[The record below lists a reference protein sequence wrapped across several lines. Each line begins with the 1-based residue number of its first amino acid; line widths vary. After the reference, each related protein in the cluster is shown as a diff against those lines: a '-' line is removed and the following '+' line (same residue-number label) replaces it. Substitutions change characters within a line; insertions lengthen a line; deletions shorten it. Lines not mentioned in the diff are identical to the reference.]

1 MKWDNSTIK
10 KISISHCL
18 EFKDQGEKRAKN
30 KLYRD
35 QCSLPSFTPPN
46 AEKCLTAGRTARSF
60 GTKVKTI
67 KLHTALQVLDVTHN
81 GTHTFLFKLFTTSS
95 NTK

>member
-18 EFKDQGEKRAKN
+18 EFKDQGEKRAKT
-30 KLYRD
+30 KLYKD

-46 AEKCLTAGRTARSF
+46 AEKCLARSF
-60 GTKVKTI
+60 GTREKTI

-95 NTK
+95 NKK